1 MSTFR
6 THVERAVTLKGS
18 QQKLA
23 EAIGCSQQQ
32 ISYLLKEADRVSA
45 EMAIK
50 IERATEGK
58 VARHQLRPDLYE
70 RAPTEADRV
79 A

>member
-6 THVERAVTLKGS
+6 DHVSRAVDLKGS

-32 ISYLLKEADRVSA
+32 ISYLLKEADRISA

-50 IERATEGK
+50 IERATAGQVRREE
-58 VARHQLRPDLYE
+58 LRPDLY
-70 RAPTEADRV
+70 AAD
-79 A
+79 AGQAA

>member
-1 MSTFR
+1 MDHFR
-6 THVERAVTLKGS
+6 TLVARAVELKGS

-32 ISYLLKEADRVSA
+32 ISYLLNEADRVTA

-50 IERATEGK
+50 IERATEGQ
-58 VARHQLRPDLYE
+58 VSREQLRPDLYDVM
-70 RAPTEADRV
+70 RGAA